1 MSSLELITAINA
13 LLNLAMQMG
22 INMQKLQALREQA
35 AVEGRELT
43 SDELRGLAEDAQ
55 AAIDRIK

>member
-13 LLNLAMQMG
+13 LLNLAMELG

>member
-13 LLNLAMQMG
+13 LLNLAMELG

-35 AVEGRELT
+35 VAEGRELT

-55 AAIDRIK
+55 AAIDRIQ